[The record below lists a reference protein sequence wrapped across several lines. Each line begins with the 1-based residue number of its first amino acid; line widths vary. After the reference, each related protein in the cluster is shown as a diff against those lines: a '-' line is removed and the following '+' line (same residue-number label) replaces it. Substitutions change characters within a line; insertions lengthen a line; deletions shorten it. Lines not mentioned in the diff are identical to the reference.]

1 MNIKVKHSNITYD
14 TRPVDIPA
22 LKPYS
27 KWLLYCGETEGKQDV
42 ELTFRENQK
51 SHSNRNA
58 ESMLQGMIYLEEQA
72 LQNNVLYSVYPE
84 TEWQE
89 SPEKEDVK
97 LFFLPAED
105 RNTDKPFIICA
116 AGGGYIRVCSMGES
130 FPAAKQFH
138 KLGYHVF
145 VLNYRVLTKPVFP
158 TVLDDMAAAIRFILE
173 NQNEFGLK
181 NTEYILNGYSAGGNL
196 VDAFGTEALG
206 WKKYDLPA
214 PAAIFS
220 VYAPLAFRD
229 GGDVREMFT
238 ENYPPCFIIH
248 AKDDPTVPYQNA
260 VDLKQLCDKYH
271 IPAQLELPEHGEHG
285 WGDGRD
291 TDAEGWTERAIA
303 FLEVIRICKNV

>member
-1 MNIKVKHSNITYD
+1 MTGNNKYCSGITLD

-27 KWLLYCGETEGKQDV
+27 KWLIYKGETEGKADE
-42 ELTFRENQK
+42 ELTLRENQAT
-51 SHSNRNA
+51 HANRNA
-58 ESMLQGMIYLEEQA
+58 ESMRQGLIYLESQA
-72 LQNNVLYSVYPE
+72 LQANLMYDVYPE
-84 TEWQE
+84 EEWE
-89 SPEKEDVK
+89 AEPEKEDVK

-105 RNTDKPFIICA
+105 RDTDKPFILCA

-138 KLGYHVF
+138 EQGYHVF
-145 VLNYRVLTKPVFP
+145 VLNYRVLTRPVFP
-158 TVLDDMAAAIRFILE
+158 TVLDDLAAAIQFILKH
-173 NQNEFGLK
+173 QKEFGLK

-196 VDAFGTEALG
+196 VDAFGTEKLG

-238 ENYPPCFIIH
+238 ETYPPCYIIH
-248 AKDDPTVPYQNA
+248 AKDDPTVSYQNA
-260 VDLKQLCDKYH
+260 VDLKQLCDENH
-271 IPAQLELPEHGEHG
+271 IPAMLELPERGEHG

-291 TDAEGWTERAIA
+291 TDAEGWIGRAIS
-303 FLEVIRICKNV
+303 FFEGIRR